1 MKKTI
6 SLLLLLSV
14 IFMPVKAQDVENV
27 KPVKNVILL
36 IPDGTSLATVSMA
49 RWLQWYTNPDKP
61 KLNIDPYL
69 CGTVRT
75 HSSNAPI
82 GDSAYDFLLHDRTTQ
97 PYRLRFHLPGE
108 RR

>member
-36 IPDGTSLATVSMA
+36 IPDGTSLATVVYQPRQTEIEHRPVSLRNSPHA
-49 RWLQWYTNPDKP
+49 FFECPDRR
-61 KLNIDPYL
+61 L
-69 CGTVRT
+69 G
-75 HSSNAPI
+75 S
-82 GDSAYDFLLHDRTTQ
+82 YDFLLHDRTTQ

>member
-82 GDSAYDFLLHDRTTQ
+82 GDSYNFLLHDRTTQ
-97 PYRLRFHLPGE
+97 PYRLRFHLS
-108 RR
+108 

>member
-6 SLLLLLSV
+6 TFLLLLAF
-14 IFMPVKAQDVENV
+14 IIMPAKAADVENV

-61 KLNIDPYL
+61 NLNLDPVSVRYRTYTLIKCSDRRL
-69 CGTVRT
+69 C
-75 HSSNAPI
+75 P
-82 GDSAYDFLLHDRTTQ
+82 DYFLLHDRLSE
-97 PYRLRFHLPGE
+97 PYRLCLYLSGK
-108 RR
+108 

>member
-36 IPDGTSLATVSMA
+36 IPDGTSLATVSMVYQPRQTEIEHRPVSLRNSPYA
-49 RWLQWYTNPDKP
+49 FFKCPDRR
-61 KLNIDPYL
+61 L
-69 CGTVRT
+69 C
-75 HSSNAPI
+75 SYN
-82 GDSAYDFLLHDRTTQ
+82 FLLHDRTTQ
-97 PYRLRFHLPGE
+97 PYRLRFHLS
-108 RR
+108 

>member
-69 CGTVRT
+69 RNSPYAFFKCPDRRLC
-75 HSSNAPI
+75 SYN
-82 GDSAYDFLLHDRTTQ
+82 FLLHDRTTQ
-97 PYRLRFHLPGE
+97 PYRLRFHLS
-108 RR
+108 

>member
-69 CGTVRT
+69 CGTVAFFKRGVLLF
-75 HSSNAPI
+75 N
-82 GDSAYDFLLHDRTTQ
+82 FLLHDRTTQ

>member
-36 IPDGTSLATVSMA
+36 IPDGT
-49 RWLQWYTNPDKP
+49 
-61 KLNIDPYL
+61 
-69 CGTVRT
+69 
-75 HSSNAPI
+75 
-82 GDSAYDFLLHDRTTQ
+82 
-97 PYRLRFHLPGE
+97 
-108 RR
+108 

>member
-6 SLLLLLSV
+6 TFLLLLAF
-14 IFMPVKAQDVENV
+14 IIMPAKAADVENV

-61 KLNIDPYL
+61 NLNLDPYL

-82 GDSAYDFLLHDRTTQ
+82 GGSDYFLLHDRLSE
-97 PYRLRFHLPGE
+97 PYRLCLYLSGK
-108 RR
+108 

>member
-36 IPDGTSLATVSMA
+36 IPGQKVMIDSLYGALGL
-49 RWLQWYTNPDKP
+49 RWYTNRQTE
-61 KLNIDPYL
+61 IEHRAGYL
-69 CGTVRT
+69 CGT
-75 HSSNAPI
+75 
-82 GDSAYDFLLHDRTTQ
+82 
-97 PYRLRFHLPGE
+97 RFPK
-108 RR
+108 

>member
-36 IPDGTSLATVSMA
+36 IPDGTSLATVSM
-49 RWLQWYTNPDKP
+49 
-61 KLNIDPYL
+61 
-69 CGTVRT
+69 RT
-75 HSSNAPI
+75 LMTAEMVT
-82 GDSAYDFLLHDRTTQ
+82 RK
-97 PYRLRFHLPGE
+97 
-108 RR
+108 

>member
-14 IFMPVKAQDVENV
+14 IFMPVKAQDVVYQPRQTEIEHR
-27 KPVKNVILL
+27 PVSLRNSPHAFFEC
-36 IPDGTSLATVSMA
+36 PDRRLGS
-49 RWLQWYTNPDKP
+49 
-61 KLNIDPYL
+61 
-69 CGTVRT
+69 
-75 HSSNAPI
+75 
-82 GDSAYDFLLHDRTTQ
+82 YDFLLHDRTTQ